1 MEPLPSLSPAY
12 ALATAVGLG
21 TVCLAAAPQ
30 LLDGMVSLASSSLPV
45 PQLMERL
52 DPRPGAPT
60 ASAAEAGQA
69 PLGLLRGP
77 LLEQLAAADR
87 QWLPSSE
94 PLPGGG
100 VRYLYK
106 RRAGE
111 PELSIDEIRGLIQNP
126 PRYDQERQSI
136 VGLLTA
142 LQRAGTRL
150 SLTTP
155 HKPGAAAEWDHAART
170 LRINPSVIE
179 RGSVDF
185 AMVLNHEAIH
195 VAQSCKAGN
204 LAARPQPLGLPIRPT
219 PDLNQQLNDPLY
231 GGADAWERS
240 LEREAYAHQG
250 QLGIGAELVRRHC
263 ATQEE
268 ATA

>member
-21 TVCLAAAPQ
+21 TVGLAAAPQ
-30 LLDGMVSLASSSLPV
+30 LLDGMVSLASGSLPV
-45 PQLMERL
+45 TRLLERF
-52 DPRPGAPT
+52 DPLPGAAPAT
-60 ASAAEAGQA
+60 AAEAGQA

-77 LLEQLAAADR
+77 LFEQLAAADR

-111 PELSIDEIRGLIQNP
+111 PELSIDEIRGLIQSP
-126 PRYDQERQSI
+126 PSYERERQAI
-136 VGLLTA
+136 VGLLTV
-142 LQRAGTRL
+142 LQRSGARL
-150 SLTTP
+150 SVTTP
-155 HKPGAAAEWDHAART
+155 HKQGAAAEWDHAART
-170 LRINPSVIE
+170 LRLNPSVIE

-195 VAQSCKAGN
+195 VAQSCRAGN
-204 LAARPQPLGLPIRPT
+204 LAARPQPLGLPIRST
-219 PDLNQQLNDPLY
+219 PDLKRQLNDPLY
-231 GGADAWERS
+231 LGADAWERS
-240 LEREAYAHQG
+240 LEREAYAHQDR
-250 QLGIGAELVRRHC
+250 LGFGAELVRKHC
-263 ATQEE
+263 PPREE